1 MRPQRRSGRAVLL
14 GLLSAVGLLGFAGHW
29 PVASAEAE
37 TLTLYSGQH
46 EQTVDLLVADF
57 EKETGIKVRVHSGE
71 GPEVANQILAEGA
84 DSPADVYFTENSP
97 ELMLLEE
104 KGLLAK
110 VSATALA
117 SVPSRYNSPG
127 GYWLAVLARES
138 VLAYNPAMISAHQ
151 LPPSLLDFADPAWK
165 GKIAIAPS
173 DSDFLPVV
181 AAVVALKGKDAALQW
196 LQGLKRNA
204 QIFDDDEGVVAAVD
218 RGAVA
223 TGVINNYYWDRLEI
237 QQGAAATHSKLYH
250 FGHGDPGAVVNV
262 SGAAVLKSAPYPT
275 AAQRFLVYLVSQ
287 RAQELLAGSKVNFEY
302 PLRPGVKPDPM
313 LKPFEELQP
322 PSIDPAKLGDDS
334 DVPALLQEAG
344 LL

>member
-1 MRPQRRSGRAVLL
+1 MRPQRPSRRAVLL
-14 GLLSAVGLLGFAGHW
+14 ASLFTVGLLGLAGRW
-29 PVASAEAE
+29 QVARAEDQ

-46 EQTVDLLVADF
+46 EQTVDLLIADF

-84 DSPADVYFTENSP
+84 ESPADVYFTENSP
-97 ELMLLEE
+97 ELMLLQE

-110 VSATALA
+110 VSAEALA
-117 SVPSRYNSPG
+117 SVPSRYNSPDG
-127 GYWLAVLARES
+127 DWLAVLARES
-138 VLAYNPAMISAHQ
+138 VLAYNPSMIAAAQ

-181 AAVVALKGKDAALQW
+181 AAVVALKGKDTALQW
-196 LQGLKRNA
+196 LGGLKRNA

-223 TGVINNYYWDRLEI
+223 TGLINNYYWDRLEI
-237 QQGAAATHSKLYH
+237 QQGAAATRSKLYH
-250 FGHGDPGAVVNV
+250 FGHGDPGGVVNI
-262 SGAAVLKSAPYPT
+262 SGAAVLNSAPNPT

-287 RAQELLAGSKVNFEY
+287 RGQELLAGSKVNFEY

-313 LKPFEELQP
+313 LKPFDELQP
-322 PSIDPAKLGDDS
+322 PSLDAAKLGDDS
-334 DVPALLQEAG
+334 NVAELLQEAG